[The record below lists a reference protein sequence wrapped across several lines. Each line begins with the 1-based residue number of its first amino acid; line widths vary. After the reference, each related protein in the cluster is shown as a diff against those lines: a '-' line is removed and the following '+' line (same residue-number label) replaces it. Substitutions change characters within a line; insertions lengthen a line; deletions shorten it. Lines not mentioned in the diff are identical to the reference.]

1 MSKKVFSLLA
11 VLVITTLA
19 LVACGGDGGDTGGG
33 TVDFKVCEV
42 TDLGGVDDKSF
53 NQLAW
58 QGVEEAVDQLGVEG
72 KVLES
77 QQQTDY
83 EANINAFVEE
93 DCDMI
98 LSIGFLLADATA
110 AAAEANPDIIFS
122 IVDVDWLEGDNV
134 SGIMFKADQGAFLAG
149 YAAASL
155 TQTGKVGTFGG
166 IPLPSVTVFMD
177 GFYMGVNYYNEVK
190 GADVELV
197 GWDPANPD
205 SGSFTNN
212 FESLE
217 DARNLSI
224 SMIDEGVDIIL
235 PVGGPIGLGT
245 AAAAQETGTW
255 VIGVDSDWIETT
267 EYGQDVVLTSI
278 LKLVNV
284 GVFNTIED
292 ALNGTWEPGV
302 HTYSLEDDAVGLT
315 TWNFSDEL
323 IAELDELEAG
333 IIAGD
338 IQTSP

>member
-1 MSKKVFSLLA
+1 MSKRIFSLLA
-11 VLVITTLA
+11 VVMIASLA
-19 LVACGGDGGDTGGG
+19 LVACGGGDGDTGAES
-33 TVDFKVCEV
+33 VEFKVCEV

-58 QGVEEAVDQLGVEG
+58 QGVEEAVAQLGVEG

-83 EANINAFVEE
+83 EANINAFIEE

-98 LSIGFLLADATA
+98 LSIGYLLADATA
-110 AAAEANPDIIFS
+110 AAAEANPDVIFS

-155 TQTGKVGTFGG
+155 TETGKVGTFGG

-177 GFYMGVNYYNEVK
+177 GFYMGVMYYNEVN
-190 GADVELV
+190 GAAVELV

-255 VIGVDSDWIETT
+255 VIGVDSDWVETT

-284 GVFNTIED
+284 GVFNTIQD
-292 ALNGTWEPGV
+292 ALNDTWEAGV
-302 HTYSLEDDAVGLT
+302 QTYTLSDDAVGLT

-323 IAELDELEAG
+323 ISELSEIEAG

-338 IQTSP
+338 IATLP